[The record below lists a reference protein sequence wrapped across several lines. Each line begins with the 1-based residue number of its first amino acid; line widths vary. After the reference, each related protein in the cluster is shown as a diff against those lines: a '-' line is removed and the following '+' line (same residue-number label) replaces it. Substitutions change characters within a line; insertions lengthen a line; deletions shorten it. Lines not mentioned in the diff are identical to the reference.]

1 MDSLAAQARRRAE
14 LPGHYDMGLIVAAA
28 ALASLGVIMVASSSI
43 AIADGQHV
51 GPFYYLT
58 RHVVFLALGIGLG
71 ILVTRVELEWFERN
85 AFVLLLLSI
94 ILLLLVFVPGLGL
107 RINGARRC
115 RNPAARAAATRARA
129 QWRAV

>member
-1 MDSLAAQARRRAE
+1 MDALQARRRDE
-14 LPGHYDMGLIVAAA
+14 LPGQFDLGLLVAAG

-71 ILVTRVELEWFERN
+71 IAVTRIELEWFERTRSCC
-85 AFVLLLLSI
+85 AACDHPVA
-94 ILLLLVFVPGLGL
+94 LVFVPGLGL
-107 RINGARRC
+107 RINGTPWIRLASRL
-115 RNPAARAAATRARA
+115 P
-129 QWRAV
+129 VG